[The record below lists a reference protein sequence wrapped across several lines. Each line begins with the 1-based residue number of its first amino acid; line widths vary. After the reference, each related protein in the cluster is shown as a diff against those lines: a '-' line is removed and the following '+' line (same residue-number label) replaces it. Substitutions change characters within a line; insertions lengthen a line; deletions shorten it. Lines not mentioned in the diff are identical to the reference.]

1 MTSLT
6 NQNPNRLCYRPLNAR
21 LLLLLGLCAFVFL
34 FTATAIAQAP
44 PVQSETPG
52 APANEQAQQ
61 PEPSSD
67 DTTEAS
73 QEQAED
79 TEDQGADLGLG
90 ELIDTAVLSEDWAQ
104 SLNATLNRYGL
115 SSSSLGKI
123 VATFLVLLA
132 FLVFY
137 VVLKKIAHNLIS
149 RLKSANNPIRLSFK
163 RTKLYI
169 TFINIIIFLLLVCLL
184 LMTLSGVWSSE
195 ADSTFVFIK
204 ASDAFQFIATLA
216 FLSTLGALAFE
227 AVSVIIERLFSRWS
241 GHSSTRVQTLLP
253 IAKSVINAALFI
265 ILGITLISELG
276 INVMPL
282 LAGAG
287 VVGFAIG
294 FGAQT
299 LVKDLI
305 TGFIIIFEDLLQVG
319 DVVSVG
325 GKSGLIERIT
335 IRKIQLRGL
344 DGTVTTVPFGEIT
357 VVDNLTKDFS
367 YYLMD
372 VRVAYR
378 ESTDEVVEV
387 LKSISAE
394 MQSEDAFKSIIIE
407 PIEILGVDALA
418 ESWVIIKARIKTTPI
433 NQWTVGREFN
443 RRMKYRFD
451 EMGIEIP
458 LPHQRLYFGEGKN
471 GKAPPVRIQVDKIA
485 PANDDRGEINTKK
498 SPNHKAEDAGGY
510 IEDEGGTES

>member
-1 MTSLT
+1 MTSMA
-6 NQNPNRLCYRPLNAR
+6 NHKPNRLYNRPLNAR
-21 LLLLLGLCAFVFL
+21 LLLLILGLCVFVCL
-34 FTATAIAQAP
+34 FTAKAMAQAP
-44 PVQSETPG
+44 SVQAEASEAST
-52 APANEQAQQ
+52 NEQAQQ
-61 PEPSSD
+61 PESQLD
-67 DTTEAS
+67 DSTEAP
-73 QEQAED
+73 QAQPAD

-115 SSSSLGKI
+115 SSSSLGQI

-137 VVLKKIAHNLIS
+137 FVLKKIAHNLVS

-163 RTKLYI
+163 RMKLYL
-169 TFINIIIFLLLVCLL
+169 TFVNIMIFLLLVCLL

-204 ASDAFQFIATLA
+204 ASEAFQFIATLA

-227 AVSVIIERLFSRWS
+227 TISVIIERLFSRWS
-241 GHSSTRVQTLLP
+241 DHSSARVQTLLP
-253 IAKSVINAALFI
+253 IAKTVINATLFI

-287 VVGFAIG
+287 VVGFAVG

-357 VVDNLTKDFS
+357 IVDNMTKDYS
-367 YYLMD
+367 YCLMD
-372 VRVAYR
+372 VKVAYR

-387 LKSISAE
+387 LKSIAAE
-394 MQSEDAFKSIIIE
+394 MQSEDAFKSIIIA

-418 ESWVIIKARIKTTPI
+418 ESWAIIKARIKTTPI

-443 RRMKYRFD
+443 RRLKYRLD
-451 EMGIEIP
+451 EMDIEIP

-471 GKAPPVRIQVDKIA
+471 GKAPPVRIQVDEVT
-485 PANDDRGEINTKK
+485 PVNDDQGAINTKK
-498 SPNHKAEDAGGY
+498 NPAHKIEDGGY
-510 IEDEGGTES
+510 IEDDGGTES